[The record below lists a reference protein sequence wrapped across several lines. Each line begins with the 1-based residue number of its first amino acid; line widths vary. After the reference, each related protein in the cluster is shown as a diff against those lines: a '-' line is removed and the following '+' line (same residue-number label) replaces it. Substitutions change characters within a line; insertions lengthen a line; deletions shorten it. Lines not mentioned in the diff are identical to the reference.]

1 MDVGGVECCSS
12 GPGVLS
18 LITRSAVAIFQDV
31 FPEKAA
37 HFEYHG
43 IYVQHGVQIRL
54 RRERD
59 S

>member
-1 MDVGGVECCSS
+1 MDVGGVEFRSS

-18 LITRSAVAIFQDV
+18 LIARSAVAILQDM
-31 FPEKAA
+31 FPGEGA
-37 HFEYHG
+37 HIEYHG